1 MLAKIAKADSFPFTD
16 KMALIR
22 EFLFKV
28 GKGKTVDAISKE
40 LEIRESTLRAMLE
53 FTVEQGYLEEIDC
66 ENKCMSCPMNC
77 GLPMNIKIYMLTKK
91 GKEYIK
97 G

>member
-1 MLAKIAKADSFPFTD
+1 MLAKIAKADSFLFTD
-16 KMALIR
+16 KMASIKEVLSKMG
-22 EFLFKV
+22 E
-28 GKGKTVDAISKE
+28 GKTVNTISKE
-40 LEIRESTLRAMLE
+40 LDIRESTLRAMLE

-66 ENKCMSCPMNC
+66 ESKCMSCPMKC
-77 GLPMNIKIYMLTKK
+77 GMPMNIKMYMLTKK